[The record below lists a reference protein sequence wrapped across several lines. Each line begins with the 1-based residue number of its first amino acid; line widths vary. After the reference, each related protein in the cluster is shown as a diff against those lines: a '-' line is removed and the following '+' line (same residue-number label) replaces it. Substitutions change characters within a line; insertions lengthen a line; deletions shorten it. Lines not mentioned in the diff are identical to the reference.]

1 MGIIALPA
9 WFERRCSALPRS
21 VLTFLDDWLSS
32 IRGQYQKL
40 EAKVPKGSHNLFNY
54 NDVFE
59 TAIESVEELLNALAK
74 ESDFAFPGKRLASV
88 TDGPSPKHQDVQKQD
103 DEDIR
108 IDDYIA

>member
-21 VLTFLDDWLSS
+21 VLTLLDDWLSS
-32 IRGQYQKL
+32 IREQYQKL
-40 EAKVPKGSHNLFNY
+40 EAKVPKGSHNLFDY

-74 ESDFAFPGKRLASV
+74 EPDFAFPGKRLASV
-88 TDGPSPKHQDVQKQD
+88 TDGPPPQHRNVEGDADSS
-103 DEDIR
+103 
-108 IDDYIA
+108 